1 MIDVN
6 LCFCVINFLAFARCV
21 RVRNVMSQQEKYVA
35 DNHLV
40 DSAEPCKEPMKKSD
54 ESVKEVPLLELSNV
68 SFRYDTHSDESVANK
83 DKKDNEDN
91 CNYALHKVNLSI
103 HQGEFV
109 GIIGPSGSGKTTLA
123 SLFSGAIPHHYS
135 GKFFGT
141 VRIAGH
147 DTTTLELTNIAC
159 LIGSVIQDIDAQMV
173 AANVEDELLFGLEN
187 FGVSHDEI
195 PERIANALET
205 VGISNLR
212 NRDLDTLS
220 GGQKQKV
227 AIAAILALRPKVM
240 VLDEPTCALDPVSSR
255 MIFDVLSDLNKNF
268 GITIVV
274 IEQKVAL
281 LSEYCKRLIVLSKGE
296 LVLDAPVC
304 EALKDIEL
312 LRKVGINYPRTTRL
326 LKQLQDEQ
334 ICDPAPLSVGVDETV
349 NTIVKTLRSD
359 YFKLSNRDDVYDVEA
374 DLELNKEDSKRANN
388 AVNNIDK
395 PCLSIDH
402 VSFAYANDVKALKDI
417 SFDAYAGELIALI
430 GKNGAGKTTITKIIN
445 GLLRPTEGSVTIDGI
460 DTKPL
465 RISQIAKYV
474 ATLFQNPDHQLCKE
488 TVLEEV
494 ELSCILIGEDSSQ
507 AKTHAMEIIEKLD
520 LNPTDSPFMLSRGQR
535 QMVALA
541 ATVVTR
547 PKILVLDEPTCGLDY
562 HECVRI
568 MQVVEE
574 LRAHGCCVI
583 MVCHD
588 MEVVLDY
595 ATRLITIND
604 GKLIIDGSAHDVFE
618 KPDVCSAASLY
629 PPLLCAVCQGLVSNG
644 FKQCYGLYTRKELV
658 EALRFGKIAKLSQN
672 KQHNQQNS

>member
-1 MIDVN
+1 M
-6 LCFCVINFLAFARCV
+6 
-21 RVRNVMSQQEKYVA
+21 
-35 DNHLV
+35 
-40 DSAEPCKEPMKKSD
+40 
-54 ESVKEVPLLELSNV
+54 PLLELKDV
-68 SFRYDTHSDESVANK
+68 SFKYVNRNK
-83 DKKDNEDN
+83 DDSLDSSKAQDSTFALKD
-91 CNYALHKVNLSI
+91 VSLSI
-103 HQGEFV
+103 ESGEFV

-135 GKFFGT
+135 GELLGSVK
-141 VRIAGH
+141 IAGQ
-147 DTTTLELTNIAC
+147 DTKNLALTNIAC

>member
-1 MIDVN
+1 
-6 LCFCVINFLAFARCV
+6 
-21 RVRNVMSQQEKYVA
+21 
-35 DNHLV
+35 
-40 DSAEPCKEPMKKSD
+40 KEPMKKSD

-334 ICDPAPLSVGVDETV
+334 ICDPAPLSVGVEETV
-349 NTIVKTLRSD
+349 NTIVKTLHSD
-359 YFKLSNRDDVYDVEA
+359 YSKLSNSDYAHDAEA

-388 AVNNIDK
+388 AVNNTDK

-430 GKNGAGKTTITKIIN
+430 G
-445 GLLRPTEGSVTIDGI
+445 
-460 DTKPL
+460 
-465 RISQIAKYV
+465 
-474 ATLFQNPDHQLCKE
+474 
-488 TVLEEV
+488 
-494 ELSCILIGEDSSQ
+494 
-507 AKTHAMEIIEKLD
+507 
-520 LNPTDSPFMLSRGQR
+520 
-535 QMVALA
+535 
-541 ATVVTR
+541 
-547 PKILVLDEPTCGLDY
+547 
-562 HECVRI
+562 
-568 MQVVEE
+568 
-574 LRAHGCCVI
+574 
-583 MVCHD
+583 
-588 MEVVLDY
+588 
-595 ATRLITIND
+595 
-604 GKLIIDGSAHDVFE
+604 
-618 KPDVCSAASLY
+618 
-629 PPLLCAVCQGLVSNG
+629 
-644 FKQCYGLYTRKELV
+644 
-658 EALRFGKIAKLSQN
+658 
-672 KQHNQQNS
+672 